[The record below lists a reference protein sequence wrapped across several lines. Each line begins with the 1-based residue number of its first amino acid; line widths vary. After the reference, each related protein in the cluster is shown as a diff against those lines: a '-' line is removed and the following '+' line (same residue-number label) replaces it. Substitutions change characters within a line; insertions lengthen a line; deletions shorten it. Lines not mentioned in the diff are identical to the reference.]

1 MHAFNVDE
9 ILKVKKILGNKTDT
23 SEKKE
28 FFILVFPPSLT
39 PALEYATRP
48 LTSRHFLF
56 TPVSIRLP
64 FAANLRFLWLLFT
77 RGMLDNLIGAF
88 QLFVGAPPLSPRLP
102 GRKQIFSRSIALR
115 IFPRFYARIIRFSR
129 TKMTDERGAGV
140 RRRAGKGQC
149 NGSGRRCLGL
159 SLDLGLDLSTFAIV
173 PEAIPY

>member
-1 MHAFNVDE
+1 MN
-9 ILKVKKILGNKTDT
+9 TT

>member
-1 MHAFNVDE
+1 
-9 ILKVKKILGNKTDT
+9 
-23 SEKKE
+23 
-28 FFILVFPPSLT
+28 
-39 PALEYATRP
+39 
-48 LTSRHFLF
+48 
-56 TPVSIRLP
+56 
-64 FAANLRFLWLLFT
+64 
-77 RGMLDNLIGAF
+77 MLDNLIGAF